1 MEEKKTKK
9 RTTTKRSKKPVEVPV
24 EAVEVEIQEAPKTFT
39 GIVATDKLDLNVR
52 EKASVE
58 SAVVKQLQKGSTA
71 DLYAEPVKGFYKLA
85 DESGFVLASK
95 IKK

>member
-1 MEEKKTKK
+1 MEEKKTK
-9 RTTTKRSKKPVEVPV
+9 RTTTKRSKKPVEAPV

-52 EKASVE
+52 AKASSE
-58 SAVVKQLQKGSTA
+58 SAVIKQLKKGSKVELFA
-71 DLYAEPVKGFYKLA
+71 GPVKGFYKLA
-85 DESGFVLASK
+85 DESGFVLAAK

>member
-9 RTTTKRSKKPVEVPV
+9 RTTTKRLKKPVEAPV
-24 EAVEVEIQEAPKTFT
+24 EAVEVEIEEAPKIFT

-52 EKASVE
+52 AKASSE
-58 SAVVKQLQKGSTA
+58 AAVIKQLKKGSKVE
-71 DLYAEPVKGFYKLA
+71 LFAEPVKGFYKLA
-85 DESGFVLASK
+85 DESGFVLTSK

>member
-1 MEEKKTKK
+1 MEEKKTK
-9 RTTTKRSKKPVEVPV
+9 RTTTKRSKKPV

-52 EKASVE
+52 AKASSE
-58 SAVVKQLQKGSTA
+58 SAVVKQLKKGSKVELFA
-71 DLYAEPVKGFYKLA
+71 DPVDGFYKLA
-85 DESGFVLASK
+85 DKSGFVLAAK

>member
-9 RTTTKRSKKPVEVPV
+9 RTTAKRAKKPVEAV
-24 EAVEVEIQEAPKTFT
+24 AVEIEEAPKTFT

-52 EKASVE
+52 AKASSE
-58 SAVVKQLQKGSTA
+58 SAVVKQLKKGSKVE
-71 DLYAEPVKGFYKLA
+71 LFAEPVNGFYKLA

>member
-1 MEEKKTKK
+1 MEEKKTK
-9 RTTTKRSKKPVEVPV
+9 RTTTKRSKKPV

-52 EKASVE
+52 AKASSE
-58 SAVVKQLQKGSTA
+58 SAVVKQLKKGSKVELFA
-71 DLYAEPVKGFYKLA
+71 DPVDGFYKLA
-85 DESGFVLASK
+85 DESGFVLAAK

>member
-1 MEEKKTKK
+1 MEEKKTK
-9 RTTTKRSKKPVEVPV
+9 RTTTKRSKKPVEAV
-24 EAVEVEIQEAPKTFT
+24 ETVEVEIKEAPKTFT

-52 EKASVE
+52 AKASPE
-58 SAVVKQLQKGSTA
+58 SAVVKQLKKGSKVE
-71 DLYAEPVKGFYKLA
+71 LFAEPVKGFYKLA